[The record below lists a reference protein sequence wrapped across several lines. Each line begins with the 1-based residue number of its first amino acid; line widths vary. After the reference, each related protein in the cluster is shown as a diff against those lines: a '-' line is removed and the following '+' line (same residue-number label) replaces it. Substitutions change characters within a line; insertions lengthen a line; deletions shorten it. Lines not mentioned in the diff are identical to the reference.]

1 MTAAST
7 TDLAPDAKIDTHKAR
22 QARIYGIVLI
32 GLAVLVAAVFGY
44 GSEGNATFGLSRPRD
59 PWVIPNLVVPAASFN

>member
-7 TDLAPDAKIDTHKAR
+7 TDHAPDAKIDTHKAR
-22 QARIYGIVLI
+22 QARIYGIVLL

-44 GSEGNATFGLSRPRD
+44 GSVGNADLR
-59 PWVIPNLVVPAASFN
+59 LVAASRSPG